1 MNKPI
6 FKDIEGYE
14 NRYQI
19 SNNGEV
25 LSLVRNKILKPQIS
39 KDGYVLIRL
48 EKDYIKKTFSVH
60 RLVAKAFLDNP
71 NNLPQVNHINEDK
84 TDNRVENLE
93 WCDKEYNLNYGTTQK
108 RRAEKISRSVYSID
122 SNGIKE
128 TFVSAYDAT
137 RKLGIDPTSI
147 CKCCRGQRKTAG
159 KRMWFYV

>member
-1 MNKPI
+1 MSRTI

-14 NRYQI
+14 NRYKI

-39 KDGYVLIRL
+39 KSGYVLIRL
-48 EKDYIKKTFSVH
+48 EKDYIKKSFSVH
-60 RLVAKAFLDNP
+60 RLVAKAFIPNP
-71 NNLPQVNHINEDK
+71 ENLPQVNHINEDK

-122 SNGIKE
+122 TNGVKE
-128 TFVSAYDAT
+128 TFVSAKDAT
-137 RKLGIDPTSI
+137 KKLGIDSTSI

-159 KRMWFYV
+159 KRMWFYA